1 MGLIQRRGTPSS
13 SSGSLSA
20 RAPGQTPIVGAG
32 SSLAQTRLNRI
43 VNPSLTY
50 FRSYVRWY
58 LKLKDR
64 EKWSDATLTARLYE
78 LGPQTASLEREV
90 RHPLSTM
97 TGEEWAAAE
106 DRLQKLWG
114 QQRAIEENLQE
125 RRYSTPRPAT
135 PVPAGTG
142 SASTSCSA
150 ETADPFADQ

>member
-1 MGLIQRRGTPSS
+1 MALVSRTATRAPSRRNSTLPLPETSATG
-13 SSGSLSA
+13 SGRSLS
-20 RAPGQTPIVGAG
+20 
-32 SSLAQTRLNRI
+32 QTRLDRT

-64 EKWSDATLTARLYE
+64 EKWPNTALLARLYE

-90 RHPLSTM
+90 KHPLPTL